1 MFRLSELLFPMG
13 QRYFGYHPDVKEKVI
28 AKQQKQKVKANKQ
41 FEETEMQQAFIVN
54 VNSIGYALPEEE
66 CGERIIRSFFA
77 ATSAYL
83 SDIKVSDPNVATA
96 MVLTDVA
103 GKFKFAAIVEYHEN
117 EENPDEPGNWSYI
130 MTLNEKDLL
139 DMEKEKEVKRH
150 LYGEDAFKNTFDRV
164 SYDIGGV
171 EFELDRYMY
180 DACTV
185 TIDTLVQILDREA
198 IDGQV
203 VDIVMPGYFIAS
215 VEVKNGEKIF
225 GIVPDGAMKE
235 LIKSDVALEK

>member
-1 MFRLSELLFPMG
+1 MFMLSDYLLPLG
-13 QRYFGYHPDVKEKVI
+13 RAYLGYHPDVKEQVMAKLKAKVT
-28 AKQQKQKVKANKQ
+28 ANKQ

-54 VNSIGYALPEEE
+54 ANSIGYTFKEEE

-77 ATSAYL
+77 ATSAHL

-103 GKFKFAAIVEYHEN
+103 GKFKFAAIVEFHEN
-117 EENPDEPGNWSYI
+117 EENPDDPGNWTYT
-130 MTLNEKDLL
+130 MTLNEQDLL
-139 DMEKEKEVKRH
+139 DLEKEKEVRRT
-150 LYGEDAFKNTFDRV
+150 LYGEDAFKATFDRV
-164 SYDIGGV
+164 SYDVGGV

-180 DACTV
+180 DACLL

-203 VDIVMPGYFIAS
+203 VDVVMPGYFTAS
-215 VEVKNGEKIF
+215 VEVKNGEKVF
-225 GIVPDGAMKE
+225 AIVPDGSMKE
-235 LIKSDVALEK
+235 LIKSDVRLEK